1 MIEICYYFLCKSL
14 IIFLIRFA
22 TVLAECDAELRPIL
36 EKIFTLYAIT
46 VVERNLPWF
55 VIFKTLTV
63 EQGQAVQILAQQLCA
78 ELGTQALALCDAFAI
93 TDTMLSAPIAL
104 DWVKYNTY
112 DNQGELMSK
121 EEWNRTV
128 MNKK

>member
-1 MIEICYYFLCKSL
+1 MFTFWQLFVY
-14 IIFLIRFA
+14 IFS
-22 TVLAECDAELRPIL
+22 
-36 EKIFTLYAIT
+36 IT
-46 VVERNLPWF
+46 VIERNLPWF
-55 VIFKTLTV
+55 IISKTLSK
-63 EQGQAVQILAQQLCA
+63 EQGLEVKTLAAQLCA
-78 ELGTQALALCDAFAI
+78 ELGPQALAICNSFAI

-121 EEWNRTV
+121 EEWDRTV

>member
-1 MIEICYYFLCKSL
+1 MS
-14 IIFLIRFA
+14 
-22 TVLAECDAELRPIL
+22 ECDGELRPIL

-46 VVERNLPWF
+46 AVERNLPWF
-55 VIFKTLTV
+55 VISKTLSV
-63 EQGQAVQILAQQLCA
+63 EQGQQVQLLAQQLCA

>member
-1 MIEICYYFLCKSL
+1 MNN
-14 IIFLIRFA
+14 
-22 TVLAECDAELRPIL
+22 IL
-36 EKIFTLYAIT
+36 ST
-46 VVERNLPWF
+46 
-55 VIFKTLTV
+55 
-63 EQGQAVQILAQQLCA
+63 EQGQNVKLLAQQLCS
-78 ELGTQALALCDAFAI
+78 ELGSQALPLCDSFAI

-112 DNQGELMSK
+112 DNQGELMTK

>member
-1 MIEICYYFLCKSL
+1 MFTINQLFVYICS
-14 IIFLIRFA
+14 
-22 TVLAECDAELRPIL
+22 
-36 EKIFTLYAIT
+36 IT
-46 VVERNLPWF
+46 VIERNLPWF
-55 VIFKTLTV
+55 IISKTLTK
-63 EQGQAVQILAQQLCA
+63 EQGLEVKTLAAQLCA
-78 ELGTQALALCDAFAI
+78 ELGPQALAICNSFAI

-121 EEWNRTV
+121 EEWDRTV